1 MTPKPLAPDRLRL
14 RCEASAFD
22 FKTTAELEPL
32 DLPPGQER
40 AVEALDFA
48 LDMAD
53 DAYNVYAVGPPGY
66 GKHAVVRRI
75 VEAHAAKKE
84 TPPDRCYVNNFADP
98 QKPHA
103 LTLPAGLARRLRDDM
118 DRLVQDLHAAIPAA
132 FESDDYRSRREAIEE
147 EFKSRHEKALEAIQE
162 RARERGIALIR
173 TPAGLGFAPMR
184 NGEVI
189 SPEAFRVMHEE
200 ERKRIEA
207 DVEKLQAELQAVIR
221 ELPAL
226 VRESRRRLRELNRE
240 VTRFAVEHLI
250 EELRESYAEHAAV
263 VAYLDAVREDVV
275 ENAGVFLQGEEGQ
288 GPAVPVPGLPPAAVP
303 GGGPHPLNRYKINLL
318 VDHGGE
324 TGAPVVYE
332 DRPTYQH
339 LIGDVEHVAQM
350 GALTTDFTLIKP
362 GALHRANG
370 GYLIIDARR
379 LLQQPFAYEALKQ
392 ALRARCI
399 RIESLGQSLSLVS
412 TRSLEPEPIPLSV
425 KVMLIGDRFLYYLLS
440 AVDPEFGDLFKIAA
454 DFDDRL
460 VRDDESAKVYARL
473 IAGLVR
479 EHGLRPLDAGA
490 VARVIERG
498 ARLAGDA
505 ERLTLRIESLVDL
518 LREADLW
525 CARARRKTIRAKDID
540 RAVAAQIRRANR
552 IEERIREEITRG
564 TIRVETSG
572 AAVGQVNGLSVI
584 QLGGHAFGR
593 PSRITARVRMGK
605 GEVIDIER
613 EVALGGPLHSKGV
626 LILSGFL
633 GARFGADRPL
643 ALAASLVF
651 EQSYSGVDGDSAS
664 SAELYALLSALAE
677 VPIRQ
682 CFAVTGS
689 VDQLGRVQAIGGV
702 NEKIEG
708 FFDLCAA
715 RGLTGE
721 QGVLIPASNIPH
733 LMLRDDV
740 VAAAA
745 KGKFHIYPVETIDQ
759 GIEILTGMP
768 AGERG
773 DDGAFPPDT
782 VNHRV
787 ERRLDAFAEKLKSFA
802 AKPENEA
809 RS

>member
-1 MTPKPLAPDRLRL
+1 MTPKPLAPERLRQ
-14 RCEASAFD
+14 RCDVSVFD

-32 DLPPGQER
+32 ALPPGQER
-40 AVEALDFA
+40 AIEALDFA
-48 LDMAD
+48 LDMAS
-53 DAYNVYAVGPPGY
+53 DAYNVYAVGPPGF

-75 VEAHAAKKE
+75 VEAHAAKE
-84 TPPDRCYVNNFADP
+84 APPPDRCYVNNFTDP
-98 QKPHA
+98 QKPRA

-118 DRLVQDLHAAIPAA
+118 ERLVQDLHAAIPAA

-189 SPEAFRVMHEE
+189 NPEAFRVMHED

-207 DVEKLQAELQAVIR
+207 DVEELQGELQTVIR

-250 EELRESYAEHAAV
+250 EELRESYAGHETV
-263 VAYLDAVREDVV
+263 VAYLDAVREDVI
-275 ENAGVFLQGEEGQ
+275 ENAGVFLQGEDGQ
-288 GPAVPVPGLPPAAVP
+288 GPAVPIPGAPVALAP
-303 GGGPHPLNRYKINLL
+303 GTPHPLNRYKVNVI

-370 GYLIIDARR
+370 GYLIVDARR
-379 LLQQPFAYEALKQ
+379 LVQQPFAYEALKQ
-392 ALRARCI
+392 ALRAGCI
-399 RIESLGQSLSLVS
+399 RIESLGQALSLVS
-412 TRSLEPEPIPLSV
+412 TRSLEPEPVPLSV

-440 AVDPEFGDLFKIAA
+440 TVDPEFGDLFKIAA

-473 IAGLVR
+473 IAGLVH

-525 CARARRKTIRAKDID
+525 CAKARRRTIRAKDID
-540 RAVAAQIRRANR
+540 HAIAAQIRRANR
-552 IEERIREEITRG
+552 IEERMREEITRG

-572 AAVGQVNGLSVI
+572 AAIGQVNGLSVI
-584 QLGGHAFGR
+584 QLGGYAFGR

-633 GARFGADRPL
+633 GARFGAARPL

-682 CFAVTGS
+682 SLAVTGS

-721 QGVLIPASNIPH
+721 QGVLIPASNVRH

-745 KGKFHIYPVETIDQ
+745 KGKFHIHPVETIDQ
-759 GIEILTGMP
+759 GIELLTGLP

-773 DDGAFPPDT
+773 ADGAFPPDT
-782 VNHRV
+782 INHRV
-787 ERRLDAFAEKLKSFA
+787 ERRLDAFAEKLKLFA

-809 RS
+809 KS